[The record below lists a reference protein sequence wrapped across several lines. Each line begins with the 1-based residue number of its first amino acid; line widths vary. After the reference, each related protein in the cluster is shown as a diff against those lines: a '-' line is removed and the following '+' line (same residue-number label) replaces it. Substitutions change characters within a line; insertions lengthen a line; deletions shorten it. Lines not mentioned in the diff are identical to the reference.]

1 MLTYTRLFLVT
12 VTISLS
18 FFGFVADI
26 SAQSNRNPTM
36 TSQRSDSDK
45 ENLYAKYSENKK
57 VPSPERQRLAYD
69 AARDYVKL
77 YGSDTDHFLPEMR
90 KFVANYERGFRH
102 SEIQSAYTAKK
113 YTKVFELGRSVL
125 QLDPEDFYVLS
136 TLVEGGYGNAQSGNV
151 SLNEETIGYARKAI
165 ELLDGNKVTNADP
178 FPNLE
183 AGRGFLNLALG
194 WFLRTQ
200 SPVEAAA
207 ALVKAAKSDSSY
219 KSDPLTYNL
228 LGIAILKGEY
238 AQVSADYNS
247 KYGNKPPSPEQQ
259 ATLEHINQ
267 VGARAVDAYARAV
280 ALTTNPEQQEARNK
294 MLSVLTALYKSF
306 HNNSDAGLSDLIA
319 NVLTKPLP

>member
-1 MLTYTRLFLVT
+1 
-12 VTISLS
+12 
-18 FFGFVADI
+18 
-26 SAQSNRNPTM
+26 
-36 TSQRSDSDK
+36 
-45 ENLYAKYSENKK
+45 
-57 VPSPERQRLAYD
+57 
-69 AARDYVKL
+69 
-77 YGSDTDHFLPEMR
+77 
-90 KFVANYERGFRH
+90 
-102 SEIQSAYTAKK
+102 
-113 YTKVFELGRSVL
+113 
-125 QLDPEDFYVLS
+125 
-136 TLVEGGYGNAQSGNV
+136 V

-165 ELLDGNKVTNADP
+165 ELLDGNKVTDADP
-178 FPNLE
+178 FANLE

-259 ATLEHINQ
+259 AMLEHINQ
-267 VGARAVDAYARAV
+267 VGERAIDAYARAV

-306 HNNSDAGLSDLIA
+306 HNNSDAGLNDLIA